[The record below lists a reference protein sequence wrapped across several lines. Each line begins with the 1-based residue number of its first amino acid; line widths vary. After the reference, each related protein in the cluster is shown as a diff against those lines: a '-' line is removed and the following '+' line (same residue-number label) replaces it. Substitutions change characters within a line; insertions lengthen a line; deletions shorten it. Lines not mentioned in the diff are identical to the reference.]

1 MPVQDFTLDA
11 YASILR
17 AGLDAGYEFYPV
29 FDWYDLDAPKGAGI
43 MLRHDVD
50 RRPGNALKMAR
61 LERDLGVR
69 SSYYFRSLPCSFVP
83 DIIKQIRDLGHEIG
97 YHYEDWH
104 LARYD
109 PRKALALFEDH
120 LARLRT
126 LAPVRSIAMHG
137 SPLSRENNMAIWD
150 HHTFTDFGV
159 IDAILSFDYTGY
171 VFFTDSGRTF
181 APSGANLRDYLG
193 NAGTVAGVGSS
204 NDLGAWLRQ
213 HPGVRVQINV
223 HPERWNDPGAA
234 WLRQW
239 ATDQAA
245 NTVKR
250 GLRLVRGTNR
260 AAKPE
265 AT

>member
-1 MPVQDFTLDA
+1 MQDFTFDV

-17 AGLDAGYEFYPV
+17 AGLTAGYRFYPV
-29 FDWYDLDAPKGAGI
+29 VDWYDLGDAARDGI

-50 RRPGNALKMAR
+50 RRPGNALKMAQ
-61 LERDLGVR
+61 LEYALGIR

-83 DIIKQIRDLGHEIG
+83 DIIEQIRDMGHEIG

-104 LARYD
+104 LARYN
-109 PRKALALFEDH
+109 PRKALALFEEH
-120 LARLRT
+120 LARLRA

-150 HHTFTDFGV
+150 HHAFADFGV

-193 NAGTVAGVGSS
+193 NADVVENVRSS
-204 NDLGAWLRQ
+204 ADLGLWLGRT
-213 HPGVRVQINV
+213 PGARVQINV
-223 HPERWNDPGAA
+223 HPERWNDPGGA

-239 ATDQAA
+239 VTDRAA
-245 NTVKR
+245 NLAKR
-250 GLRLVRGTNR
+250 GLKLARG
-260 AAKPE
+260 APG
-265 AT
+265 ATGAGAS